1 MLKKTLTTVILAAM
15 ATASLCAKDIKGTVR
30 DTEGN
35 AVAGVVVSDGL
46 NTVVT
51 DAKGRFKMDADQD
64 SIGRFIHHPDS
75 FLQIRHFFLSNS
87 TAIGIY
93 RNIRPSDHIGIITQQ
108 MQ

>member
-15 ATASLCAKDIKGTVR
+15 ATAGLCAKDIKGTVR

-51 DAKGRFKMDADQD
+51 DAKGRFRMDAD
-64 SIGRFIHHPDS
+64 
-75 FLQIRHFFLSNS
+75 
-87 TAIGIY
+87 
-93 RNIRPSDHIGIITQQ
+93 
-108 MQ
+108 